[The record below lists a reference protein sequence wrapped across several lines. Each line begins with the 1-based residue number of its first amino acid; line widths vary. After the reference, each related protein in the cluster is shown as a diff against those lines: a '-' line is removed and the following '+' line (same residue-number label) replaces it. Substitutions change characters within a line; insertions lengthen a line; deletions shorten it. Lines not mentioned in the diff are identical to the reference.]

1 MKAAVFHGIRDI
13 RIEEVED
20 PVFKGNEVLLRP
32 HYCGICGSDL
42 DAWNRGMY
50 VEGVVL
56 GHEFSAEVMDTG
68 SEVANWRKGDRVV
81 VNSIVPCRRCLFCQK
96 GRYSLCDD
104 MKMPGISMNGGL
116 AELVVAPE
124 ECLIPVP
131 DTVSMKEA
139 ALTEPLSV
147 VLHGFNLITFNPGMK
162 VLVIGGGTIG
172 LFALQVAQLIGA
184 TFTAVS
190 EVNSFRRE
198 VAGKLGADLIVDPSE
213 SNISFA
219 FEQKARH
226 LPDTVIECSGV
237 AAAASETFSLVQKGG
252 TILVL
257 GLSEDIVEADFMT
270 SVLNELQIQFSYCG
284 YSEFPL
290 AVELMAKKM
299 VDLNPLITKEIPLD
313 DTEKGFQELTNLQTE
328 QIKILV
334 RI

>member
-1 MKAAVFHGIRDI
+1 MKAAVFYGIRDI

-20 PVFKGNEVLLRP
+20 PVFEGSEVLLRP

-56 GHEFSAEVMDTG
+56 GHEFSAEVIDTG
-68 SEVANWRKGDRVV
+68 PDVVNWRKGDQVV
-81 VNSIVPCRRCLFCQK
+81 VNSIVPCGKCKFCQK

-124 ECLIPVP
+124 ECLISVP
-131 DTVSMKEA
+131 DTISTKEA

-147 VLHGFNLITFNPGMK
+147 VLHGFNLITFKPGMK
-162 VLVIGGGTIG
+162 VLIIGAGTIG
-172 LFALQVAQLIGA
+172 LFALQVAQLSGA

-190 EVNSFRRE
+190 EVNPFRRTI
-198 VAGKLGADLIVDPSE
+198 ANKLGVDLIVDPLN

-219 FEQKARH
+219 FEQMANQ
-226 LPDTVIECSGV
+226 LPDVVIECSGV
-237 AAAASETFSLVQKGG
+237 SAAASETFSLVQKGG

-270 SVLNELQIQFSYCG
+270 SILNELQIQFSYCG

-299 VDLNPLITKEIPLD
+299 VDPNPLITKEILLD
-313 DTEKGFQELTNLQTE
+313 ETEKGFQELTSPHTE
-328 QIKILV
+328 QVKMLVKI
-334 RI
+334 